1 MQRKEKVIV
10 SLVFILCLVGLMWSF
25 RFFVSQKTNVSTL
38 ELLPKSQWQ
47 DLYENKQTLGT
58 GQFEY
63 KQRCYKCHG
72 IYGQGSYKGVSL
84 IDDEWMYGSSE
95 NEILTSIYYGRGSMR
110 GYGKKLL
117 PKDLHAITIY
127 VKYLNK
133 AAQEKNQR

>member
-10 SLVFILCLVGLMWSF
+10 SIVFVLCLVGLMWSF
-25 RFFVSQKTNVSTL
+25 RFFVSQKTVVSTL

-84 IDDEWMYGSSE
+84 IDDEWVFGSSE

-117 PKDLHAITIY
+117 PKDLHAITVY

-133 AAQEKNQR
+133 VAQEKNKR

>member
-1 MQRKEKVIV
+1 MQKKEKFLI
-10 SLVFILCLVGLMWSF
+10 SIIFLTCLIGLMWSF
-25 RFFVSQKTNVSTL
+25 RFFATQKTSLTPL

-47 DLYENKQTLGT
+47 DLYNNNQILGI

-72 IYGQGSYKGVSL
+72 VYGQGSYKGANL
-84 IDDEWMYGSSE
+84 IDDEWIYGSSE
-95 NEILTSIYYGRGSMR
+95 NEILNSIYYGVGPMR

-127 VKYLNK
+127 VKYLSQAAKENK
-133 AAQEKNQR
+133 